1 MIIAGL
7 LAALPGFLLKL
18 AGSGLVDKVL
28 DHKRK
33 QMDTATEQAKIGLQ
47 REIKQLENEQD
58 RRKRIAE
65 LQALEYQHKWLWI
78 PKAAISLAAAQYIVI
93 SLVVQSFNLTA
104 DYNIVV
110 PALSFWQEGIVATVV
125 AYIYL
130 KS

>member
-78 PKAAISLAAAQYIVI
+78 PKFLIMFFGSLYICARLAVLTWGLDDYGVAVKPLDPWLEWVVGSVVI
-93 SLVVQSFNLTA
+93 YMF
-104 DYNIVV
+104 
-110 PALSFWQEGIVATVV
+110 
-125 AYIYL
+125 L